1 MDDRVLIAKDFL
13 EAFIPHP
20 PIQVFLFIEAKIF
33 VGFSL
38 VRLIVLC
45 AGISG

>member
-1 MDDRVLIAKDFL
+1 MDDGLLIVQDFL
-13 EAFIPHP
+13 ETPISHP
-20 PIQVFLFIEAKIF
+20 PKQVLLFIEAKIF

-38 VRLIVLC
+38 VRLIVLF